1 VLQIFIEKIVQ
12 AVESFSSKLKGLA
25 RDDLMLWVED
35 SNFNYEDYQSDDNEP
50 NLNELNYSIN
60 GIDLNTIFKMQKLT
74 QSQDNDFNKGFKD
87 GLKGGPK

>member
-1 VLQIFIEKIVQ
+1 MLQIFIEKIVQ

-25 RDDLMLWVED
+25 RDDLQLWVED
-35 SNFNYEDYQSDDNEP
+35 QNFKCEDYQSDDNEP

-74 QSQDNDFNKGFKD
+74 
-87 GLKGGPK
+87 